1 MIMLKVE
8 SFCSKKYR
16 QTLLSP
22 TKQSTDSRQARLA
35 RQSYSRGGVAGA
47 GEARS
52 EGKIFIQIGYAN
64 KLRAS
69 HTHTDTHARTGTHMQ
84 AGRQKGEEGGR
95 LWHEAVYVARHEFA
109 TLAPAT
115 QQDIMKFPSFGTR

>member
-1 MIMLKVE
+1 MQQEIKTNIVITYE
-8 SFCSKKYR
+8 TEHR
-16 QTLLSP
+16 Q
-22 TKQSTDSRQARLA
+22 QARLA
-35 RQSYSRGGVAGA
+35 RQGRVTVGGVAGA

-69 HTHTDTHARTGTHMQ
+69 HTHTHTHRHAH
-84 AGRQKGEEGGR
+84 AGRQAGKVGRGEAGDR
-95 LWHEAVYVARHEFA
+95 LWHEAVYVARHELA